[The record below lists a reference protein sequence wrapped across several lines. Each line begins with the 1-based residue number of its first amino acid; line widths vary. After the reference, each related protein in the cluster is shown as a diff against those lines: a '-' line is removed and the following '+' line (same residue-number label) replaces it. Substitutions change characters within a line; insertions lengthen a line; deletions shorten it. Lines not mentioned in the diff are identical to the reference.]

1 MAAKVGSWS
10 LVDLLCTIL
19 TTLLSIIM
27 LIGALGRKRKEGDEN
42 ESEYQAGN
50 EDENENDTVY
60 KRRRALKVAS
70 LIPTVIAIVLLI
82 FTQDFTQPMVLF
94 DVWTI
99 AFAIIAIVQAV
110 LAIVSRKKKEDGDED
125 GQQQGYA
132 TTTA

>member
-1 MAAKVGSWS
+1 VVPAAPAGIAVPTVTPPTPATPTETIGDDATPQAESIGDDATPMAAKVGSWS

-60 KRRRALKVAS
+60 ALFHQPPNVPQRS
-70 LIPTVIAIVLLI
+70 LP
-82 FTQDFTQPMVLF
+82 Q
-94 DVWTI
+94 
-99 AFAIIAIVQAV
+99 
-110 LAIVSRKKKEDGDED
+110 K
-125 GQQQGYA
+125 
-132 TTTA
+132 